1 MDKEDSHPMVD
12 MLLLYHETFE
22 SLKRQN
28 EEMGNL
34 EFQRQ
39 YGLSLTPPS
48 GWPFVKAIQSLVDS
62 TPNCNVVIIYSSAS
76 MYRTIYDTVGNG
88 EISYC
93 SWHEIYVAM
102 HTATVD
108 QRAMK
113 HFKDMIGSADLT
125 IMVGAPFTFPDL
137 IDQVRAYCEN
147 CLIIL
152 G

>member
-1 MDKEDSHPMVD
+1 MDKEPNHPMID
-12 MLLLYHETFE
+12 MLLLYHKTFE
-22 SLKRQN
+22 LVKRN
-28 EEMGNL
+28 HEEISNL

-39 YGLSLTPPS
+39 YGLSLTPPT
-48 GWPFVKAIQSLVDS
+48 GWPFVKAIQSLVS
-62 TPNCNVVIIYSSAS
+62 ASVNNNIVIIYSSAS
-76 MYRTIYDTVGNG
+76 MYRTIYEAIGNG

-93 SWHEIYVAM
+93 SWQEIYVAV
-102 HTATVD
+102 HTASAD
-108 QRAMK
+108 QRAIK
-113 HFKDMIGSADLT
+113 RIKEMIGSSDLT